1 LLKKRR
7 RIRQK
12 QRKTDRTPLR
22 RRINL
27 TAQTYDTE
35 EVCLLICFHLYIF
48 IAPICI
54 FTCYRYSIIYI
65 GSCLFT
71 QTPRALTPKRGKHQ
85 KQTQGE
91 KRQTSKHRE
100 TGNYRVQR
108 RCKKSAIY
116 GCASRF
122 IYVTL
127 DPSCK
132 RAS

>member
-1 LLKKRR
+1 MCLFLF
-7 RIRQK
+7 IY
-12 QRKTDRTPLR
+12 
-22 RRINL
+22 I
-27 TAQTYDTE
+27 
-35 EVCLLICFHLYIF
+35 CLLICFHLYIY

-71 QTPRALTPKRGKHQ
+71 QTPRALTLKRGKHQ
-85 KQTQGE
+85 KQTQGK

-108 RCKKSAIY
+108 RCKKSAIH

-127 DPSCK
+127 DPSSKCSC
-132 RAS
+132 RDQEPRIAPPSQSCSAPEQEDA